1 MEDIYDVLIGNLM
14 NERMDRIVV
23 RNEKFRIADNKYK
36 EALKKC
42 DELPLSKP
50 DALVVDRTISAF
62 AEQSAVYAE
71 LAYKQGI
78 KDSVKLL
85 KEMGVI
91 GK

>member
-1 MEDIYDVLIGNLM
+1 MEEVYDVLIGHLM
-14 NERMDRIVV
+14 NERMDRIVAK
-23 RNEKFRIADNKYK
+23 NERFRMADEKYK

-42 DELPLSKP
+42 DELPLSKA

-62 AEQSAVYAE
+62 AEQSAVYGE
-71 LAYKQGI
+71 LAYEQGI
-78 KDSVKLL
+78 KDTVWLM